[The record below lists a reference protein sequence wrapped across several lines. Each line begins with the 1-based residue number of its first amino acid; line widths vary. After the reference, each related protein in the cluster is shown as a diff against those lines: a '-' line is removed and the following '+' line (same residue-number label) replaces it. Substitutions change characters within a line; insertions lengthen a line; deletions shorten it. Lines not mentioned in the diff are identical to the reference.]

1 MQVIITVAC
10 LGLLL
15 WTELAAAQ
23 NSLPRVTHP
32 LTVSKHESINLT
44 EAQVRDILERASK
57 LLEEDLRCNVGFRL
71 DGSIGTFATSTP
83 KIINNADDLE
93 AVHRESAH
101 VKVVEQIK
109 FCKQRAA
116 RGQPFLG
123 CAWRP
128 GGRPK
133 TMIVTKV
140 ESNLSDI
147 VWAHEFGHTTGL
159 QHRVGTDVLMTPCQ
173 LYYNTIEIKPAEC
186 RCFRLGQGGCTIRD
200 RNVACRERW

>member
-1 MQVIITVAC
+1 MRVIVAVVC

-15 WTELAAAQ
+15 WTGPAAAQ
-23 NSLPRVTHP
+23 NTRPPNTHL

-44 EAQVRDILERASK
+44 EPQVRNILERVSK
-57 LLEEDLRCNVGFRL
+57 LLKDNDCDVGFKL
-71 DGSIGTFATSTP
+71 DGSIGKFAPSTP

-101 VKVVEQIK
+101 VKVVEKIN
-109 FCKQRAA
+109 FCKGRA
-116 RGQPFLG
+116 GNFLG

-140 ESNLSDI
+140 EPTLSDI

-159 QHRVGTDVLMTPCQ
+159 EHRRGADALMTSGQ
-173 LYYNTIEIKPAEC
+173 LYYNTVEIKRPAEC
-186 RCFRLGQGGCTIRD
+186 RCFRLGQGCCARD
-200 RNVACRERW
+200 RNMTCSESQ